1 MYAWIWRH
9 IPVRKPQWKALVS
22 FVLVAA
28 VGALLWYK
36 VFPAIEPLLPF
47 DDGQIENSNGTPA
60 DGSQSGTP
68 APAPAR
74 SPGPSAIPTTI
85 APTAAGLPS

>member
-9 IPVRKPQWKALVS
+9 IPVGKPQWKALVS

-60 DGSQSGTP
+60 DGSQSGSP
-68 APAPAR
+68 APAPSRPA
-74 SPGPSAIPTTI
+74 GPSAIPTTV
-85 APTAAGLPS
+85 APTGAGLPS

>member
-9 IPVRKPQWKALVS
+9 IPVGKTQWKALVS

-28 VGALLWYK
+28 IGTLLWYK
-36 VFPAIEPLLPF
+36 VFPAVEPLLPF

-60 DGSQSGTP
+60 DGSQGTP
-68 APAPAR
+68 VPAPSR
-74 SPGPSAIPTTI
+74 SPGPSAIPTI
-85 APTAAGLPS
+85 APPTGAGLPS